1 MAQIGTVSAWK
12 DLAAAPPQQS
22 EPVSEAQLYDR
33 FEQQTD

>member
-1 MAQIGTVSAWK
+1 MAQNSTVSAWK
-12 DLAAAPPQQS
+12 DLAADPPQVS